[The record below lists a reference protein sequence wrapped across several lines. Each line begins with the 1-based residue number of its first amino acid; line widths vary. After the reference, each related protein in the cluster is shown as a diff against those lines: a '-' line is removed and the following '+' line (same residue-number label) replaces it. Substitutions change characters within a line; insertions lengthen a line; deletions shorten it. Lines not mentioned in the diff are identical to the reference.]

1 MSAPEGRARS
11 AARSL
16 LYLAGADAVI
26 FLMAELA
33 NVSPLFALGGSS
45 TAVAA
50 GTGLILAVAAACGFV
65 GAWSASGGAGHGR
78 WIPFAALTNAILIL
92 AVAVYFAVEFQIFGD
107 LGIAFGL
114 LALPGLAA
122 AVVGRVPHVP
132 A

>member
-1 MSAPEGRARS
+1 MSAPEGRARA

-26 FLMAELA
+26 FLIAELA
-33 NVSPLFALGGSS
+33 NVGPLLALGGPS
-45 TAVAA
+45 TAVAV
-50 GTGLILAVAAACGFV
+50 GTGLILAVAAACGLV
-65 GAWSASGGAGHGR
+65 GAWSTAGGAGHGR
-78 WIPFAALTNAILIL
+78 WILFAALANAILIL
-92 AVAVYFAVEFQIFGD
+92 AVAVYFAVDFQIFGD

-122 AVVGRVPHVP
+122 AAMARAPHAP